1 MNQAKTET
9 STSRLFSRI
18 TPRQTLGVKDDHAT
32 EELLQADMQSPLGQ
46 LLGKIAELPEVRFEK
61 VLTVRRQI
69 CSGLYRADDK
79 LDATIDRMLE
89 DLLIES

>member
-1 MNQAKTET
+1 MNQAKTQT
-9 STSRLFSRI
+9 RISGLLSRI
-18 TPRQTLGVKDDHAT
+18 NLRETLGVKDDCKT
-32 EELLQADMQSPLGQ
+32 EELLQADTGTPLGQ

-69 CSGLYRADDK
+69 CRGQYKTDEK

-89 DLLIES
+89 DLLIEP

>member
-1 MNQAKTET
+1 MNQAKTQT

-18 TPRQTLGVKDDHAT
+18 NPRQTLDIKNDHTT
-32 EELLQADMQSPLGQ
+32 EELLQADTQSPLGQ
-46 LLGKIAELPEVRFEK
+46 LLSKIAELPEVRFEK

-69 CSGLYRADDK
+69 CRGLYRTDEK

-89 DLLIES
+89 DLLIKP

>member
-9 STSRLFSRI
+9 SASRLFSRI
-18 TPRQTLGVKDDHAT
+18 NPRQTLGVKDDHAT
-32 EELLQADMQSPLGQ
+32 EELLQADTQSPLGQ
-46 LLGKIAELPEVRFEK
+46 LLSKIAELPEVRFEK

-69 CSGLYRADDK
+69 CKGQYRAEDK

-89 DLLIES
+89 DLLIEP